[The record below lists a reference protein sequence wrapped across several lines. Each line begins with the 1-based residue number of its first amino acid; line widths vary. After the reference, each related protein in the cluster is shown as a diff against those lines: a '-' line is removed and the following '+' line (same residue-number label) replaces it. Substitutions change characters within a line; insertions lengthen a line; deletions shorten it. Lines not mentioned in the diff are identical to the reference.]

1 LINTTTE
8 IKLNFFVWQKTNSIF
23 ILQEA
28 IAHVTI
34 LVNFSF
40 DSSVNASCGPRLLM
54 SPSVYVWEQLTSA
67 ATEQTRAKRP
77 GASNRLSAMVKMFP
91 PSLFISIAF
100 DFKGRCVNVKEHDSN
115 TKGRGGFVDCL
126 TVAPSPGLSD
136 KRDAASDPSDRLK
149 IVTTVAPI
157 TSIVENVGGD
167 KSIAKYSEGISSH
180 LRHPSDSNCSQRR
193 SGDPQRTRPRTP
205 TLKLAQANLKQGASI
220 FSLGDKT
227 IKEAEYVYDFSFPK
241 EQGHPNPH
249 LWLNPE
255 YAMRYATL
263 ARDELARLDPKNK
276 AVYEQNAAQY
286 LKKLEA
292 LDRAIKEAL
301 QTIPQNN
308 RRLLTYHDS
317 WPYFARRYGFQVI
330 GAVQPSDF
338 ADPSP
343 KEVVRLIEQ
352 IRKEKVPAVFGS
364 EVFPSPVLEQIAR
377 EGKSRYIDKLRD
389 DELPGKPGDPRH
401 SYIGMM
407 VENMTIMFEA
417 LGGFADLNGPV
428 RIFPSCPPKAQ
439 SGEADG
445 AFP

>member
-1 LINTTTE
+1 MKRNT
-8 IKLNFFVWQKTNSIF
+8 IRIQFGQ
-23 ILQEA
+23 
-28 IAHVTI
+28 
-34 LVNFSF
+34 
-40 DSSVNASCGPRLLM
+40 
-54 SPSVYVWEQLTSA
+54 
-67 ATEQTRAKRP
+67 
-77 GASNRLSAMVKMFP
+77 
-91 PSLFISIAF
+91 
-100 DFKGRCVNVKEHDSN
+100 
-115 TKGRGGFVDCL
+115 GGFLWIVLLLLLVQACQ
-126 TVAPSPGLSD
+126 D
-136 KRDAASDPSDRLK
+136 KRDAKLATPSDRLK

-167 KSIAKYSEGISSH
+167 KIDLAGIIPEGINSH
-180 LRHPSDSNCSQRR
+180 TFEPIPSDSKLLSIADLIVLN
-193 SGDPQRTRPRTP
+193 GLDLETP
-205 TLKLAQANLKQGASI
+205 TLKLAQANLKQGAAI

-227 IKEAEYVYDFSFPK
+227 IREAEYVFDFSFPQEK
-241 EQGHPNPH
+241 GHPNPH

-263 ARDELARLDPKNK
+263 TRDELARLDPKNK
-276 AVYEQNAAQY
+276 AAYEQNAALY

-292 LDRAIKEAL
+292 LDQAIKEAL

-317 WPYFARRYGFQVI
+317 WPYFARRYRFHVI

-343 KEVVRLIEQ
+343 REVVRLIEQ
-352 IRKEKVPAVFGS
+352 IRKEQVPAVFGS

-389 DELPGKPGDPRH
+389 DELPGKPGNPQH

-417 LGGFADLNGPV
+417 LGGSAEALKKVDPAPVAGAHADYRRKN
-428 RIFPSCPPKAQ
+428 
-439 SGEADG
+439 
-445 AFP
+445 